1 MALKGNISTDHR
13 TFSGNIPGTLV
24 FHYVSPDETV
34 EIRVLQTDAGV
45 LITTKDKNG
54 PTSAMISNGKDG
66 AKGDKGDPGEKG
78 ETGPQGSQGEK
89 GDTGAAGA
97 NGKDGTS
104 ATHSWNGTI
113 LTITSASGT
122 SSTDLKGSKGDKGD
136 KGDSIKGDKGDTGND
151 GHTPERGIDYYT
163 EADKKE
169 MVNAVIAALPVYN
182 GEVIT

>member
-34 EIRVLQTDAGV
+34 EIRVLQTDEGV
-45 LITTKDKNG
+45 LMTTKDKNG
-54 PTSAMISNGKDG
+54 TTSAMISNGKDG

-78 ETGPQGSQGEK
+78 DTGPQGSQGEK
-89 GDTGAAGA
+89 GDTGADGA
-97 NGKDGTS
+97 NGK
-104 ATHSWNGTI
+104 
-113 LTITSASGT
+113 
-122 SSTDLKGSKGDKGD
+122 
-136 KGDSIKGDKGDTGND
+136 D

>member
-1 MALKGNISTDHR
+1 MVLEVVFEQTNSETTVDFGQTTEVVPGNAPIYFAPVAKVDQLQDGALLTI
-13 TFSGNIPGTLV
+13 
-24 FHYVSPDETV
+24 
-34 EIRVLQTDAGV
+34 Q
-45 LITTKDKNG
+45 DKNG
-54 PTSAMISNGKDG
+54 TTTAKVKNG
-66 AKGDKGDPGEKG
+66 
-78 ETGPQGSQGEK
+78 S
-89 GDTGAAGA
+89 

-104 ATHSWNGTI
+104 VTHSWNGTI

-136 KGDSIKGDKGDTGND
+136 KGDPGDD